1 MICVSGMISV
11 GKSTLAKKL
20 GEHFGTEVLYE
31 KVEGNKILPLFY
43 TMSEEELQRNR
54 IPFLLQLDFLDSRFK
69 TIKQSLIDDNTVN
82 DRSIYEDKYFCRKN
96 MELGRISE
104 LEYEI
109 YCNLV
114 DNMMEELES
123 LPKKAPDLMIY
134 LKADF
139 DTILK
144 RMRKRGRE
152 FELDEGLIDYYHFLW
167 KDYDEWVH
175 DYYDAS
181 EILVIDTNELD
192 LANNEEHVQMV
203 MKMVE
208 EKLKE
213 VREKHD

>member
-1 MICVSGMISV
+1 MICVGGMISV

-20 GEHFGTEVLYE
+20 GEYFGTDVLYE

-43 TMSEEELQRNR
+43 TMSEEELQKQR
-54 IPFLLQLDFLDSRFK
+54 IPFLLQLDFLDSRFR
-69 TIKQSLIDDNTVN
+69 TIKESLKHENTIN

-96 MELGRISE
+96 MEMGRISE

-123 LPKKAPDLMIY
+123 IPKKSPDLMIY

-139 DTILK
+139 DTILQ

-152 FELDEGLIDYYHFLW
+152 FELDKGLIDYYYLLW
-167 KDYDEWVH
+167 KDYDEWVK
-175 DYYDAS
+175 DYYNAS
-181 EILVIDTNELD
+181 DVLVIDTNELD
-192 LANNEEHVQMV
+192 LVNNEEHIQLVID
-203 MKMVE
+203 MVE

-213 VREKHD
+213 VRSK

>member
-11 GKSTLAKKL
+11 GKSTLAKRL
-20 GEHFGTEVLYE
+20 GEYFGTEVLYE

-43 TMSEEELQRNR
+43 TMSEEELREKR

-96 MELGRISE
+96 MEMGRISE

-139 DTILK
+139 ETILK
-144 RMRKRGRE
+144 RMQKRGRE
-152 FELDEGLIDYYHFLW
+152 FELDEGLRDYYYSLW
-167 KDYDEWVH
+167 KDYDEWVD
-175 DYYDAS
+175 DYYNAS
-181 EILVIDTNELD
+181 EVLVIDTNKLN
-192 LANNEEHVQMV
+192 LADNEEDIQKVL
-203 MKMVE
+203 KMVE

-213 VREKHD
+213 VRGK

>member
-1 MICVSGMISV
+1 MITVAGTIGV

-20 GEHFGTEVLYE
+20 GEHFGTDVFYE
-31 KVEGNKILPLFY
+31 KVDDNKILPLFY
-43 TMSEEELQRNR
+43 TMSEEELKEKR

-69 TIKQSLIDDNTVN
+69 LIKQALVHDNNVL

-114 DNMMEELES
+114 DNMLEEIKGM
-123 LPKKAPDLMIY
+123 PKKAPDLMVY

-139 DTILK
+139 NTVLS
-144 RMRKRGRE
+144 RVAKRGRE
-152 FELDEGLIDYYHFLW
+152 YEIDDSLKEYYHFLW
-167 KDYDEWVH
+167 KDYDEWAN

-181 EILVIDTNELD
+181 EILVIDTTNLD
-192 LANNEEHVQMV
+192 LANNEEDIALV

-208 EKLKE
+208 DKLQE
-213 VREKHD
+213 VRNK